1 MHTLVK
7 TKALFDGTG
16 SPLLHGGAF
25 MIEDGR
31 IVDVGPED
39 KFRHVA
45 GGVEVLDL
53 GDKYVMPGLV
63 NAHTHISLVPGDGN
77 QGAQKR
83 LRPQLNVLRSTPN
96 ILKDV
101 LSGVTTIRVMGEEA
115 GIDVDFKNAID
126 SGLIHGPR
134 MIVST
139 LGITASH
146 SHGVTTRPSDGV
158 DEVRKHVRQN
168 FANGAEFIKI
178 FATGGSSSTAGK
190 SVHAC
195 PFTFEE
201 ISTAVQEAQRHG
213 TYVAAHAHGGTGL
226 DYCIDAGVRTIEHG
240 AFISEAQLDRL
251 IKQDSWVVAT
261 FGIMYHPEGIERT
274 DFRNPIIKERVLA
287 ARAAAT
293 EHLCRLIQS
302 DCNLAVGT
310 DSLHGLMHYEV
321 EKVVEHG
328 ASNIKALQ
336 AATLNAARAC
346 QAEDKVGSLA
356 AGKYADFIVLADDPV
371 ADVRSLR
378 KVEAV
383 YKSGVRFKGI

>member
-1 MHTLVK
+1 MYKLVK

-16 SPLLHGGAF
+16 SPLLHGGAL
-25 MIEDGR
+25 MIEDGL
-31 IVDVGPED
+31 IVDVGPDD
-39 KFRHVA
+39 KFRHVT
-45 GGVEVLDL
+45 GDVEILDL
-53 GDKYVMPGLV
+53 SDRYVMPGLI

-96 ILKDV
+96 ILKDMI
-101 LSGVTTIRVMGEEA
+101 SGVTTIRVMGEEA
-115 GIDVDFKNAID
+115 GIDVDFKNAIN
-126 SGLIHGPR
+126 SGLINGPR
-134 MIVST
+134 MIVAT

-168 FANGAEFIKI
+168 FANGADFIKL

-190 SVHAC
+190 SIHAC

-201 ISTAVQEAQRHG
+201 ISVAVQEAERHG

-251 IKQDSWVVAT
+251 IKRELWVIAT
-261 FGIMYHPEGIERT
+261 FGILYHPEGIERS
-274 DFRNPIIKERVLA
+274 DFKNPIIKERVLA
-287 ARAAAT
+287 AREAAT

-302 DCNLAVGT
+302 TCNLAVGT

-328 ASNIKALQ
+328 ASNIQALM
-336 AATLNAARAC
+336 AATLNAAKAC
-346 QAEDKVGSLA
+346 QVEDNVGSLTV
-356 AGKYADFIVLADDPV
+356 GKYADFIALAGDPV
-371 ADVRSLR
+371 SDVRNLR
-378 KVEAV
+378 NVEAV
-383 YKSGVRFKGI
+383 YKSGVQFRGI